1 MNSDHAQPIHPR
13 PSRSDVTSLCL
24 ICAIALGSCAVYN
37 EECARFI
44 DDPDGI
50 TGYLAGSIDIDRSD
64 VRLKD
69 NAIGQLV
76 ADAYYNAFNARSAG
90 ERPHLSIVN
99 GGSIR
104 SDGVCEVR
112 TSLPPGPVKRK
123 VLRDILPYDNR
134 VVLTKVTHKV
144 LKQIFEHSMNSYS
157 LQTPPGNYLQIS
169 GARVTLD
176 CSQPVQAISA
186 NGHVTQEGQRVQSIQ
201 LRQRDCQATDE
212 DDCYGAPI
220 DLASDEEVYIALDS
234 FIFGEGDG
242 FTMFGGR
249 EEIAAAGSFNFEVV
263 ANYFAEAHPEDD
275 PLPQDAEN
283 RVTLLNCG
291 LD

>member
-1 MNSDHAQPIHPR
+1 MNSNHALSTTPQ
-13 PSRSDVTSLCL
+13 RSCAALFCL
-24 ICAIALGSCAVYN
+24 LSAAFIGSCAVYN

-50 TGYLAGSIDIDRSD
+50 TGYLAGSTPIDRTD

-76 ADAYYNAFNARSAG
+76 ADAYYNAFNARSADD
-90 ERPHLSIVN
+90 RPHLSIVN

-112 TSLPPGPVKRK
+112 TSLPQGGVKRK

-134 VVLTKVTHKV
+134 VVLTRVTHKV
-144 LKQIFEHSMNSYS
+144 LKQIFEHSMSKYS
-157 LQTPPGNYLQIS
+157 MQTPPGSYLQVS

-176 CSQPVQAISA
+176 CSQQAQEISA

-201 LRQRDCQATDE
+201 LRQRGCQAADE
-212 DDCYGAPI
+212 DNCYGAPI
-220 DLASDEEVYIALDS
+220 DLTSDDEVYIALDS
-234 FIFGEGDG
+234 YIFEKNDG
-242 FTMFGGR
+242 FAMFAGH
-249 EEIAAAGSFNFEVV
+249 EEIATAGSFNFEVV
-263 ANYFAEAHPEDD
+263 ASYFSEAHPADN
-275 PLPQDAEN
+275 PLPSEAEN

-291 LD
+291 AE